1 MGMSCGDEL
10 CFCGVC
16 VRVHAVTVGACVSK
30 LTVYLGAQ
38 IA

>member
-1 MGMSCGDEL
+1 MLLQC
-10 CFCGVC
+10 VC